1 MLKEWSERRDLNSGP
16 LAPHA
21 SALPDCATFRTADYT
36 QVSRLVLKVLEGL
49 LQGIELSVHCLV
61 PGGALVRLQ
70 LHDVKG
76 CGKYLLL
83 NGGTVARD
91 ISGAAV

>member
-1 MLKEWSERRDLNSGP
+1 
-16 LAPHA
+16 
-21 SALPDCATFRTADYT
+21 
-36 QVSRLVLKVLEGL
+36 VLKVLEGL